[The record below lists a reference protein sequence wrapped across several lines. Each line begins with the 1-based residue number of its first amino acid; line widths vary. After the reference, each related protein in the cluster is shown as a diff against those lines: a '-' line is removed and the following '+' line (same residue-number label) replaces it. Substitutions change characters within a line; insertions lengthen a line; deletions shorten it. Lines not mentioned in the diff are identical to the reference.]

1 MYKVLK
7 MWYNSNMNLKQLTN
21 EYKTIYIKVSGGA
34 DSALGLFLICKHIK
48 ENNFRPKVTISTIVE
63 PQPDYPRNDKNA
75 KKIVSI
81 INDMFPGVIG
91 DHNIHQ
97 LTGYSKSPTEFEDKT
112 FPKYNAIK
120 KHNEKGVKA
129 LERAGIDF
137 LIISFLTAGP
147 PLEIVEKN
155 DEWYKKAM
163 MIGPED
169 RFSGKKEYDNIS
181 GWDMTKRIKMQNLQP
196 FRNLNKKDTAKLYEE
211 HDLMETLFPYTA
223 SCVDPQWRLSRLEA
237 HSTGKTI
244 PCGHCYWCYEKEWAF
259 EGLVDQPE
267 AYNL

>member
-1 MYKVLK
+1 MYKVIK
-7 MWYNSNMNLKQLTN
+7 MGYNSSMNLNQLTN
-21 EYKTIYIKVSGGA
+21 EYKTIYIRLSGGA
-34 DSALGLFLICKHIK
+34 DSALGLYLICKHIK
-48 ENNFRPKVTISTIVE
+48 ENNLSPKLTISTLVE

-120 KHNEKGVKA
+120 KHNEEGVKA

-169 RFSGKKEYDNIS
+169 RFSGKKENDNIS
-181 GWDMTKRIKMQNLQP
+181 GWDTSKRNKKQAWQP
-196 FRNLNKKDTAKLYEE
+196 FINMNKKDTAKLYEE
-211 HDLMETLFPYTA
+211 HNLMETLFPYTA
-223 SCVDPQWRLSRLEA
+223 SCTDP
-237 HSTGKTI
+237 TGKTM
-244 PCGHCYWCYEKEWAF
+244 PCGHCYWCWEKLWAF
-259 EGLVDQPE
+259 NMLDQPE

>member
-7 MWYNSNMNLKQLTN
+7 MWYNSSMNLKQLTN

-48 ENNFRPKVTISTIVE
+48 ENNLSPKVIISTIVE

-75 KKIVSI
+75 KKVVSI

-91 DHNIHQ
+91 GHNIHQ
-97 LTGYSKSPTEFEDKT
+97 LTGYGKSATEFDDKT
-112 FPKYNAIK
+112 FPKYNAMQ
-120 KHNEKGVKA
+120 KHNEEGMKTM
-129 LERAGIDF
+129 ERAGIDH

-169 RFSGKKEYDNIS
+169 RFSGKKEDDNIS
-181 GWDMTKRIKMQNLQP
+181 GWDRSKRNKKQAWQP
-196 FRNLNKKDTAKLYEE
+196 FRNMNKKDTAKLYEE

-223 SCVDPQWRLSRLEA
+223 SCTDPSL
-237 HSTGKTI
+237 GKTM
-244 PCGHCYWCYEKEWAF
+244 PCGKCYWCWEKLWAF
-259 EGLVDQPE
+259 NMIDQPE

>member
-7 MWYNSNMNLKQLTN
+7 MWYNSSMNLKQLTN

-34 DSALGLFLICKHIK
+34 DSALGLYLICKHIK
-48 ENNFRPKVTISTIVE
+48 ENNLSPKVTISTIVE

-91 DHNIHQ
+91 DHDIHQ
-97 LTGYSKSPTEFEDKT
+97 LTGYGKSATEFEDKT
-112 FPKYNAIK
+112 FPKYNAINK
-120 KHNEKGVKA
+120 YNGEVSRHF
-129 LERAGIDF
+129 AGASVDY
-137 LIISFLTAGP
+137 LTISFLTAGP

-155 DEWYKKAM
+155 DVWYERAM

-169 RFSGKKEYDNIS
+169 RFSGKKEDDNIFGGYKVIKS
-181 GWDMTKRIKMQNLQP
+181 KRIKKQAWQP
-196 FRNLNKKDTAKLYEE
+196 FRNMNKKDTAKLYEE

-223 SCVDPQWRLSRLEA
+223 SCTDPSL
-237 HSTGKTI
+237 GKTM
-244 PCGHCYWCYEKEWAF
+244 PCGKCYWCWEKLWAF
-259 EGLVDQPE
+259 NMLDQPE

>member
-1 MYKVLK
+1 MYKVIK
-7 MWYNSNMNLKQLTN
+7 MWYNSSMNISQLTN
-21 EYKTIYIKVSGGA
+21 EYKTIYIRVSGGA
-34 DSALGLFLICKHIK
+34 DSALGLYLICKHIK
-48 ENNFRPKVTISTIVE
+48 ENKLSPKVTISTIVE

-75 KKIVSI
+75 KKVVSI

-97 LTGYSKSPTEFEDKT
+97 LTGYGKSATEFDDKT

-120 KHNEKGVKA
+120 KYTEEAQKA
-129 LERAGIDF
+129 FDWASIDY
-137 LIISFLTAGP
+137 LTISFLTAGP

-169 RFSGKKEYDNIS
+169 RFSGKKEIDKHGNEIVPDIIS
-181 GWDMTKRIKMQNLQP
+181 GWDTSKRNKMQNWQP
-196 FRNLNKKDTAKLYEE
+196 FRNMNKKDTAKLYEE
-211 HDLMETLFPYTA
+211 HNLMETLFPYTA
-223 SCVDPQWRLSRLEA
+223 SCTDP
-237 HSTGKTI
+237 TGKTM
-244 PCGHCYWCYEKEWAF
+244 PCGHCYWCWEKLWAF
-259 EGLVDQPE
+259 NMLDQPE